1 MQLENEFTDSYRT
14 LLIDLRARLGPNALI
29 IVIQPAPGQNA
40 ANQKVAQIVES
51 LRSAGDPRLYQLQF
65 PQLQLTGCDFHP
77 NLSDHRLMGATLV
90 KFIVSRRRGTALET
104 VPGKSC
110 PLFAAAPLMHTWM
123 ARRLSS
129 AMHGPRP

>member
-90 KFIVSRRRGTALET
+90 KFIEYHGGEELHWRPCPGNRARCSQRRR
-104 VPGKSC
+104 
-110 PLFAAAPLMHTWM
+110 
-123 ARRLSS
+123 
-129 AMHGPRP
+129 